1 MSQGKAW
8 NKEEVI
14 RTLEP
19 YFKLGCNVKKAC
31 AYAGMPYTTVA
42 TWVQNDE
49 ELSIKITS
57 WQNEMN
63 AKARKVLKEAMDKDD
78 KGVALEWIKR
88 KEKDEFSDR
97 TETDITSKGESVTTI
112 DPKAIALAK
121 EYEAKLKQGL

>member
-19 YFKLGCNVKKAC
+19 FFKLGCNLKKAC
-31 AYAGMPYTTVA
+31 AYAGVPYTTVF
-42 TWVQNDE
+42 TWVDSDE
-49 ELSIKITS
+49 ELRIKITA

-63 AKARKVLKEAMDKDD
+63 AKARQVLKQSMESGDKST
-78 KGVALEWIKR
+78 ALEWIKR

-97 TETDITSKGESVTTI
+97 TEQVGAPDGEAAPILVKFINGPTSN
-112 DPKAIALAK
+112 
-121 EYEAKLKQGL
+121 